1 LAGFPLKPLGQFALQ
16 VERPMV
22 PATLS
27 FGGEEKY
34 DPERAVGGA
43 KTNLNLIREKDLVYT
58 STSAEGSR

>member
-1 LAGFPLKPLGQFALQ
+1 
-16 VERPMV
+16 MV

-34 DPERAVGGA
+34 DPKRAVGGA
-43 KTNLNLIREKDLVYT
+43 KTNLNLIRKKDLVYT